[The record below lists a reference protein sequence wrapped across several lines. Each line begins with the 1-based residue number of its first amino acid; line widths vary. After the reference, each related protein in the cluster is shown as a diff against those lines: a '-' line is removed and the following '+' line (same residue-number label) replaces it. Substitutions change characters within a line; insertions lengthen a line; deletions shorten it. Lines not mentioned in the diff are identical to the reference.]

1 MTPRKATPAS
11 GPMLPPKQTL
21 DKWAFGWALLAH
33 LVLVL
38 LLVVGLNWKTEA
50 EGPMQIQLWADGNSP
65 VNPPP
70 QPPAKV
76 EPKPEPTP
84 EPEPAPAPPPPPPP
98 PTPST
103 AAPPPKAEVDP
114 EIALDEERKK
124 RAEQERL
131 EREEVRKEEERIK
144 RERELAAKRERER
157 LEQQREKAER
167 IEAEKRAK
175 EEAAAKAALEKKKK
189 EEADKKAKEKAE
201 ADQKAKEKAQADQ
214 KAKEAAA
221 AAAKRE
227 QALRDAFRN
236 DAMGAAGIPG
246 GTADRNQAGGGRN
259 DGYGAQVRACVQPG
273 VAFPTPPRSG
283 STNPAAVYRVQLRPD
298 GTIADVKLTRG
309 SGNPNFDRAV
319 ETGIRRCTPFP
330 RPPSGTY
337 PGYIDVNYNMYD

>member
-1 MTPRKATPAS
+1 MTPRKASPAS

-21 DKWAFGWALLAH
+21 NMWAFSWALLAH

-38 LLVVGLNWKTEA
+38 LLVAGLNWKTEA

-65 VNPPP
+65 ANPPP
-70 QPPAKV
+70 QPPAKA

-103 AAPPPKAEVDP
+103 SAPPPKAEVDP

-144 RERELAAKRERER
+144 RERELAAKKERER

-201 ADQKAKEKAQADQ
+201 ADQKAKEKAHADQ

-283 STNPAAVYRVQLRPD
+283 ATNPAAVYRVQLRPD

-330 RPPSGTY
+330 KPPSGTY

>member
-1 MTPRKATPAS
+1 MTPRNASPVS

-21 DKWAFGWALLAH
+21 DIKAFGWALLAH

-70 QPPAKV
+70 QPPAKA
-76 EPKPEPTP
+76 EPTPEPTP
-84 EPEPAPAPPPPPPP
+84 APEPAPAPPPPPPP
-98 PTPST
+98 PTPATS
-103 AAPPPKAEVDP
+103 APPPKAVVDP

-124 RAEQERL
+124 REEQERL
-131 EREEVRKEEERIK
+131 EREQVRKEEERIK

-167 IEAEKRAK
+167 LEAEKRAK

-330 RPPSGTY
+330 KPPSGSY

>member
-1 MTPRKATPAS
+1 MTPRNASPVS

-21 DKWAFGWALLAH
+21 DIKAFGWALLAH

-70 QPPAKV
+70 QPPAKA
-76 EPKPEPTP
+76 EPTPEPTP
-84 EPEPAPAPPPPPPP
+84 APEPAPAPPPPPPP
-98 PTPST
+98 PTPATS
-103 AAPPPKAEVDP
+103 APPPKAEVDP

-124 RAEQERL
+124 REEQERL
-131 EREEVRKEEERIK
+131 EREQVRKEEERIK

-167 IEAEKRAK
+167 LEAEKRAK

-189 EEADKKAKEKAE
+189 EEADK
-201 ADQKAKEKAQADQ
+201 

-330 RPPSGTY
+330 KPPSGSY